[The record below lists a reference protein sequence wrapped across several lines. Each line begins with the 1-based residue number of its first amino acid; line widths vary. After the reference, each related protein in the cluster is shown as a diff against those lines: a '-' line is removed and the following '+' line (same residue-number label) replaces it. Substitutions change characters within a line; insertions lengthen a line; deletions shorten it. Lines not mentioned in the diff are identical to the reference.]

1 MFFNLSDNS
10 VSNLDNCISCHRVK

>member
-10 VSNLDNCISCHRVK
+10 VSDLDNCISCHRVK